1 MADLGLTATAAYVC
15 GRAAVLGDTSAAVVV
30 ATFAW
35 FEPGLITGA
44 YVAGMNGLLARVID
58 DARSAATGASLRQ
71 VLGDEDPTAIS
82 DILSDA
88 VAAAE
93 PSGRPLFAARRA
105 SHDSNEGRPS
115 DPFER
120 LWWACE
126 TLRDHRGDSHTA
138 AVLAAGIGPAEMN
151 VLTELAVGMPLRSY
165 TRTRGWTDEHID
177 AAIDRL
183 AERGWLAGTELTD
196 AGHQARS
203 ELEAQTDRQ
212 DERIVQA
219 IGTRLPQVCAQL
231 AAWGSL
237 CIQAKLFPD
246 DALKRAA
253 G

>member
-1 MADLGLTATAAYVC
+1 
-15 GRAAVLGDTSAAVVV
+15 
-30 ATFAW
+30 
-35 FEPGLITGA
+35 
-44 YVAGMNGLLARVID
+44 
-58 DARSAATGASLRQ
+58 
-71 VLGDEDPTAIS
+71 
-82 DILSDA
+82 
-88 VAAAE
+88 
-93 PSGRPLFAARRA
+93 
-105 SHDSNEGRPS
+105 
-115 DPFER
+115 
-120 LWWACE
+120 
-126 TLRDHRGDSHTA
+126 LRDHRGDSHTA
-138 AVLAAGIGPAEMN
+138 AVLAAGISPAEMN

-183 AERGWLAGTELTD
+183 AERGWLAGTELTN
-196 AGHQARS
+196 AGRQARS

-219 IGTRLPQVCAQL
+219 IGTRLTQVCAQL